1 MDKMI
6 RLLMLFQ
13 NYCPPIGRGKGI
25 DGLYMNQ
32 NLRSRKDKE
41 TKALSQKKKADEVT
55 FKICALSW
63 SDNLWLKTGS

>member
-41 TKALSQKKKADEVT
+41 TKALSQKKKAVRLHSKYALYHGVT
-55 FKICALSW
+55 
-63 SDNLWLKTGS
+63 TYG